1 MSKLKLG
8 VGAAVLAGVAT
19 IAGGHMYADGKLK
32 DHYSKAQTEP
42 GTVKFTY
49 QNYDMGLFSGKAD
62 WTATIQL
69 DPCQPSQVL
78 VLKGSDKISRSWNGY
93 AIDSDFEFKDG
104 LEPLQKVFNKP
115 LHAESKL
122 NFLGNMSTKIATPV
136 IAQNADGVKV
146 DVEPIKIQFKGKNQ
160 QDKMNLTELEMH
172 LPKMTVV
179 EGANNFSL
187 QGLKLDV
194 DQNMGSYKI
203 EEGKSKLEVDLV
215 KFGSADVNG
224 ELKDLDFNSETKLH
238 DKTVSFLSSFNFG
251 SLSTGSGAPIEKFK
265 MNFEVNDVNRE
276 KLQTIF
282 DYFEKSS
289 KTCVAEKNLKE
300 QAVPQL
306 LALLNDGLSIKSMD
320 NQLKIG
326 KGEAKFDLAGNLKKS
341 NFTDFQSLM
350 QTLPLMLEYK
360 ANFNFDKDVVKGLMA
375 LAPAGRQQQL
385 SDADLDKV
393 LNEFVSSGKV
403 NRKGDDFSVNLSYKD
418 GKQEFLKEAVK
429 F

>member
-1 MSKLKLG
+1 
-8 VGAAVLAGVAT
+8 
-19 IAGGHMYADGKLK
+19 
-32 DHYSKAQTEP
+32 
-42 GTVKFTY
+42 
-49 QNYDMGLFSGKAD
+49 
-62 WTATIQL
+62 
-69 DPCQPSQVL
+69 
-78 VLKGSDKISRSWNGY
+78 
-93 AIDSDFEFKDG
+93 
-104 LEPLQKVFNKP
+104 
-115 LHAESKL
+115 
-122 NFLGNMSTKIATPV
+122 
-136 IAQNADGVKV
+136 
-146 DVEPIKIQFKGKNQ
+146 
-160 QDKMNLTELEMH
+160 
-172 LPKMTVV
+172 
-179 EGANNFSL
+179 
-187 QGLKLDV
+187 
-194 DQNMGSYKI
+194 
-203 EEGKSKLEVDLV
+203 
-215 KFGSADVNG
+215 
-224 ELKDLDFNSETKLH
+224 
-238 DKTVSFLSSFNFG
+238 
-251 SLSTGSGAPIEKFK
+251 

-341 NFTDFQSLM
+341 SFTDFQSLM